1 MHGPSSYR
9 YGNGDVYSGHWS
21 RDQRVG
27 FGRLEENSLK
37 RSFYIGS
44 WSNDKRNGYG
54 IYEDKMRSAAEK
66 LLERRIIGDLIK
78 FRLCRHQMLNN
89 VPAIPYMQRTS

>member
-1 MHGPSSYR
+1 MSQLHHGLPSFR

-21 RDQRVG
+21 CDQRVG

-54 IYEDKMRSAAEK
+54 IYEDKMRSVETVRNGRFDK
-66 LLERRIIGDLIK
+66 VLFL
-78 FRLCRHQMLNN
+78 
-89 VPAIPYMQRTS
+89 